1 MTFYKLDQ
9 VQDFSSAWLST
20 YKETSQG
27 SLERFLQSEVNA
39 GGSKLW
45 FCTLCSMAI
54 FSPLP
59 ICHFPKIQ
67 VEKYSTA
74 STRARHLISLP
85 LLSSSHICDFCS

>member
-1 MTFYKLDQ
+1 MTFHKLDQ

-27 SLERFLQSEVNA
+27 SLEQFLQSEVNA

-59 ICHFPKIQ
+59 FATFLRHKL
-67 VEKYSTA
+67 KNTA
-74 STRARHLISLP
+74 Q
-85 LLSSSHICDFCS
+85 LLQEPGI

>member
-27 SLERFLQSEVNA
+27 SLEQFLQSEVSEVNA
-39 GGSKLW
+39 GVSKLW
-45 FCTLCSMAI
+45 FCTLRSMAI

-74 STRARHLISLP
+74 STRARHLI
-85 LLSSSHICDFCS
+85 